1 MDVQKKRLSKRY
13 VNDFFYVEKQELK
26 MRQEQLQNK
35 FNRLKV
41 LYKSKCKALKD
52 TQREMR
58 KINGV
63 LPSRMKIKE
72 KRLRRRSQS
81 APFKSSTP
89 ATTTTTP
96 STTTTKRKRQHHLQ
110 RKHQRTKRLRKL
122 KRKRMSCQDFDLL
135 KLDAIVEEK
144 CRRIPRT
151 EICNFP
157 RMIRLIVFYVRI

>member
-1 MDVQKKRLSKRY
+1 MYRIFSKVKAIRQR
-13 VNDFFYVEKQELK
+13 FFYVEKQELK

-72 KRLRRRSQS
+72 KRLRRRSRS
-81 APFKSSTP
+81 APFKSSTS

-96 STTTTKRKRQHHLQ
+96 SKTTTTTKKTTTPPATETPKNKTTEKIKTEEDELSRFRSPSLGTNRRRK
-110 RKHQRTKRLRKL
+110 
-122 KRKRMSCQDFDLL
+122 MSEDSENGDMQL
-135 KLDAIVEEK
+135 
-144 CRRIPRT
+144 
-151 EICNFP
+151 P